1 MSLLIG
7 IKQEDGIRY
16 ISVSTEYG
24 HKFDKVVSILRNF
37 YKSPE
42 KVKTLI
48 DLGNLHWLGPSPYNK
63 SKGSEDLVNCE
74 AIIRDRKLSPGKHG
88 FCYTDTEEN
97 FVKKLDRDCHYGLNC
112 CFLFD
117 ENEWH
122 ILMGGHKENI
132 RTIDASVLKKGTRME
147 GLSVYEYCLDQDYN
161 RLSGKDFYTWQE
173 VRLSADESNKPYYI
187 FRGEKLLTIIHPNT
201 NKAS

>member
-7 IKQEDGIRY
+7 LKQEDGIRY

-88 FCYTDTEEN
+88 FCHTDTEEN
-97 FVKKLDRDCHYGLNC
+97 FVKKLDRDCRYGLNC

-122 ILMGGHKENI
+122 ILMGGHKENV

-147 GLSVYEYCLDQDYN
+147 GLSVYEYCPDQDYN